1 MPTGVGR
8 TNSHPQLMK
17 EKEYETL
24 RKEIMQWQAQ
34 RFAVASGT
42 LVVVFAIL
50 GWSVNASD
58 KWSWPVLSSVIL
70 ALLTLVAY
78 LSWLMGLFM
87 SRISTYFEVVHEKD
101 PTALGWERRHRVP
114 HRHFFSSKGA
124 YAALYFVL
132 AVVSTAVSIFTCDK
146 AASRKMFVL
155 FAAFVIFFL
164 AMLWVLIYRSHPWAR
179 YLEQWN
185 DLKTQE
191 MSGDERGE
199 MSTNPPVD
207 PVALPFDEK
216 KFAYE
221 ILRKEV
227 EFRRDKSWTLFSWAS
242 TILLGVI
249 GGLVAIASKPEEAL
263 PWWPH
268 R

>member
-1 MPTGVGR
+1 MIFPMCTAPNNGLQRPRATAPLYKDRIGAAADARALGEPTH
-8 TNSHPQLMK
+8 THKLMK

-87 SRISTYFEVVHEKD
+87 SRISTYLEVFHEKD
-101 PTALGWERRHRVP
+101 STTLGWERRHRVP

-132 AVVSTAVSIFTCDK
+132 AVVSTAVSIFTCGK
-146 AASRKMFVL
+146 AASQEMYVL

-164 AMLWVLIYRSHPWAR
+164 VMLWVLIFRSHPWAR

-191 MSGDERGE
+191 MNA
-199 MSTNPPVD
+199 TD
-207 PVALPFDEK
+207 P
-216 KFAYE
+216 
-221 ILRKEV
+221 
-227 EFRRDKSWTLFSWAS
+227 
-242 TILLGVI
+242 
-249 GGLVAIASKPEEAL
+249 
-263 PWWPH
+263 
-268 R
+268 